1 VEIPVADGKKSIVG
15 RAQVLKREQIKVPAG
30 VYDTLLV
37 DADTKDV
44 GGVFKKSEGV
54 KLLVR
59 VSFDNH
65 HMPVK
70 IQSRAAVGSFMPIS

>member
-1 VEIPVADGKKSIVG
+1 
-15 RAQVLKREQIKVPAG
+15 
-30 VYDTLLV
+30 
-37 DADTKDV
+37 
-44 GGVFKKSEGV
+44 
-54 KLLVR
+54 VR